1 MFKNLKPIKYMSILF
16 KVSISYLLIILFI
29 VFFSYYNQYYALVK
43 NIEDSHKNTIINT
56 ISNISH
62 DLEKK
67 QDEMYSKLNAL
78 TYNVIIKKY
87 LELYEVDP
95 VNYYTLLISF
105 LGSYLSEFNTRNQD
119 IYSIGIIKYNKTVP
133 KYPNIIFDMDQVKD
147 ELWLSAVDNLK
158 LFDTV
163 LVGPHPYRNY
173 DIVSQP
179 SNTDLSVISAYEKIF
194 TTNLNNSLGIVEVNM
209 LIDDFFDIISHN
221 RKNNMQVIIKDSSD
235 NIVISNI
242 NNVTEIMQQIDMP
255 KNNETETIFLN
266 STINQEKYIVAVKSN
281 ITDLNLKI
289 IIVYPFSLIRPSIK
303 ERFLPLIYTFL
314 LITASVI
321 FISFFISNLI
331 FRRLN
336 KLLLSMKQVEEG
348 NFNVQ
353 IEVDY
358 MDEVGHIKIAF
369 NRMTNEINNLINRVY
384 KTQLAAN
391 EATLS
396 YLITQMKPHFLFNSL
411 EGIRMMAK
419 ISGNKEISDAL
430 YSLSNIYRSLINP
443 KKFNTLKI
451 ELDFLD
457 SYIYIQNIHNNDRIK
472 YIVKIEREL
481 MNVEIPTLILQP
493 LVENAI
499 NHGFYRKLSDFT
511 IIISVTTTD
520 NNLLIKVTDSGKGI
534 SPERLEVIS
543 NSLAKRMPLDSEN
556 ISSSGIALYNINERI
571 KLYYGENYGIFIK
584 SEKDKFT
591 EVSIDLPS
599 RHVTK

>member
-1 MFKNLKPIKYMSILF
+1 MFKNLKPVKNMSILF
-16 KVSISYLLIILFI
+16 KVSISYLLIILII
-29 VFFSYYNQYYALVK
+29 VFFSYYNQYYALVQ
-43 NIEDSHKNTIINT
+43 NIEDSHKNTIITT
-56 ISNISH
+56 ISNISY
-62 DLEKK
+62 DLQKK
-67 QDEMYSKLNAL
+67 QDEMYFKLNAL

-95 VNYYTLLISF
+95 INYYTLLFSF

-119 IYSIGIIKYNKTVP
+119 IHSIRIFKYNKTVP
-133 KYPNIIFDMDQVKD
+133 KYPDIIFDMDQVKD
-147 ELWLSAVDNLK
+147 ELWLSTVDNLK
-158 LFDTV
+158 LFDTA
-163 LVGPHPYRNY
+163 LVGPHPFRNY
-173 DIVSQP
+173 DVVSQQ

-194 TTNLNNSLGIVEVNM
+194 TTNLKDTLGIVEVNM

-221 RKNNMQVIIKDSSD
+221 KKNNMQVIITDSSD

-242 NNVTEIMQQIDMP
+242 NNVTEIIQQIDMP

-266 STINQEKYIVAVKSN
+266 STINQEQNIVAVKSN

-289 IIVYPFSLIRPSIK
+289 VIVYPFSLIKPSIK
-303 ERFLPLIYTFL
+303 ERLLPLIYTFL
-314 LITASVI
+314 LITVSVI
-321 FISFFISNLI
+321 FISFLISNLI

-336 KLLLSMKQVEEG
+336 KLLLSMKQVEKG
-348 NFNVQ
+348 NFNIP
-353 IEVDY
+353 IEVDN

-369 NRMTNEINNLINRVY
+369 NRMINEINNLINRVY

-396 YLITQMKPHFLFNSL
+396 YLMTQMKPHFLFNSL

-419 ISGNKEISDAL
+419 ISGNKKISDAL
-430 YSLSNIYRSLINP
+430 YSLSNIYRSQISS

-520 NNLLIKVTDSGKGI
+520 NNLQIKVTDNGKGI
-534 SPERLEVIS
+534 APERLEVIS

-556 ISSSGIALYNINERI
+556 TSSSGIALYNINERI